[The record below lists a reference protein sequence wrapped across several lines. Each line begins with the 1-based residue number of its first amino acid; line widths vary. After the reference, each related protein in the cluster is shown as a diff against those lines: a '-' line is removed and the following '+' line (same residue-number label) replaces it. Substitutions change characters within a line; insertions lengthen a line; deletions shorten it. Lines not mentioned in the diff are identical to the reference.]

1 MTAISA
7 VSALPQAAAYS
18 DIPPWKI
25 PSTWEGQFCFSSR
38 VNKQGQ
44 CSHILLNALYKDRF
58 LFIGIHPDAS
68 RWLVKNRKV
77 KMVGIDTP
85 SMDFGQSKMFQTH
98 QILYAENIP
107 GLENVA
113 HMDKLPT
120 KCFTV
125 YAAPMFI
132 SGGSGGPCR
141 VFARLD
147 ENCSTNAVVR
157 FQNCSTSAVV
167 RLQNDIVFLVVMI
180 CLVFGFLWLCGPK
193 YISGSY
199 NNVLYLKRNTDNS
212 PLFHIAQIKK
222 K

>member
-1 MTAISA
+1 
-7 VSALPQAAAYS
+7 
-18 DIPPWKI
+18 
-25 PSTWEGQFCFSSR
+25 
-38 VNKQGQ
+38 
-44 CSHILLNALYKDRF
+44 
-58 LFIGIHPDAS
+58 
-68 RWLVKNRKV
+68 
-77 KMVGIDTP
+77 MVGIDTP

-147 ENCSTNAVVR
+147 ENCPTSAVVR
-157 FQNCSTSAVV
+157 FQN
-167 RLQNDIVFLVVMI
+167 DIVFLAVMI

-193 YISGSY
+193 YISGS
-199 NNVLYLKRNTDNS
+199 
-212 PLFHIAQIKK
+212 
-222 K
+222 